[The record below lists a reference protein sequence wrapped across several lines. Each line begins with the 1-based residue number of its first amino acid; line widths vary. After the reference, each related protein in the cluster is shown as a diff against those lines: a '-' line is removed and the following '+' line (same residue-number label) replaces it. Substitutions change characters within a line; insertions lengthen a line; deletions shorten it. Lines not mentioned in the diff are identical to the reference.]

1 MIPVDRDGNALC
13 DAVMWQDKR
22 TSVDI
27 LRMAENLQCKVVVPI
42 HWDIWTNFQADCNVI
57 KLRIS
62 SLSHQQIFIMSVGEI
77 FIFLHSK
84 KTDCFLTKKRLY

>member
-1 MIPVDRDGNALC
+1 M
-13 DAVMWQDKR
+13 
-22 TSVDI
+22 
-27 LRMAENLQCKVVVPI
+27 
-42 HWDIWTNFQADCNVI
+42 CNVI

-84 KTDCFLTKKRLY
+84 KTDCFLTKKDYIKIDVSCV